1 VSRDG
6 DMHAPSR
13 GVHISSRSP
22 QFFSWGFVSASVLF
36 YVQHLLGIGH
46 VQRAFRLADALV
58 REGIR
63 VTLVS
68 GGAPPQGPICAES
81 ALIVQLPPIR
91 ARDASFKEL
100 VGPDGQLINE
110 KLREARRDVL
120 LAAFGLAWPD
130 AVLIEAFPF
139 GRRAFRFEIEPL
151 IEAARSRSPR
161 PLLLCSLRDIVV
173 VPDEAR
179 RLREIIDR
187 VRADFDFVLVHGDPA
202 FVPLEA
208 SFSAASVISDRLIYT
223 GYIGDLN
230 HMHEEDETTGAN
242 EVLVSVGG
250 GAVGYALLST
260 ALDVRRQGCLAD
272 LTWRL
277 LAGPTLPEQAFE
289 GLAEALPDNVILE
302 RYRREFP
309 KMLRHCR
316 LSVSQAGYN
325 TILDILAA
333 GARAV
338 VVPFASERETE
349 QQLRAERL
357 AACGVLELLPETQLT
372 AAELA
377 RAIERAIKRDRRTI
391 SVDMGGARC
400 SAHLIAN
407 MLRDPESI
415 TGQIN
420 RDFVSQFAGGIID
433 A

>member
-1 VSRDG
+1 MSG
-6 DMHAPSR
+6 
-13 GVHISSRSP
+13 
-22 QFFSWGFVSASVLF
+22 SVLF

-46 VQRAFRLADALV
+46 VRRAFRLAEAV
-58 REGIR
+58 AREGIG
-63 VTLVS
+63 VTVVS
-68 GGAPPQGPICAES
+68 GGEPLAEIFCAK
-81 ALIVQLPPIR
+81 AVHIVQLAPIR
-91 ARDASFKEL
+91 SRDATFKNL
-100 VGPDGQLINE
+100 VGANGQPIDL
-110 KLREARRDVL
+110 KLQEIRRDAL
-120 LAAFGLAWPD
+120 LAALDSTRPD
-130 AVLIEAFPF
+130 AVVIEAFPF

-151 IEAARSRSPR
+151 IEAARSRCPR
-161 PLLLCSLRDIVV
+161 PRILCSLRDIVV
-173 VPDEAR
+173 APKEAS

-202 FVPLEA
+202 FIPLEA
-208 SFSAASVISDRLIYT
+208 SFSATSEIADRLIYT
-223 GYIGDLN
+223 GYIGDP
-230 HMHEEDETTGAN
+230 DQADGGAETAGAN

-250 GAVGYALLST
+250 GAVGRALLST
-260 ALDVRRQGCLAD
+260 ALDARRLGCLAD

-277 LAGPTLPEQAFE
+277 LAGPNLPEEVFE
-289 GLAEALPDNVILE
+289 RLAEALPDNVILE

-309 KMLRHCR
+309 KMLRRCR

-357 AACGVLELLPETQLT
+357 AACGVLEVLPETQLT

-377 RAIERAIKRDRRTI
+377 HAIERAIKRDRRMI
-391 SVDMGGARC
+391 SVEMGGARR
-400 SAHLIAN
+400 SAHLIGN
-407 MLRDPESI
+407 MIRDPESI

-433 A
+433 G